1 MMAKKS
7 AEKKVKTKAA
17 EVTEAVTA
25 PIKKAGIA
33 IRESAE
39 RVVQNSAAINA
50 KVIDQAEANAKEAFA
65 AMREAAGAKSV
76 SDIAKIQAKFI
87 KAQSE
92 RSMAHVREVGE
103 LIAKFGRD
111 AVGQMRGK

>member
-7 AEKKVKTKAA
+7 PGKKVKAKVA
-17 EVTEAVTA
+17 EVAETMAA
-25 PIKKAGIA
+25 PIKKAGNA
-33 IRESAE
+33 IREGAE

-50 KVIDQAEANAKEAFA
+50 KVIDQAEANAKQAFA
-65 AMREAAGAKSV
+65 AMREAASAKSV
-76 SDIAKIQAKFI
+76 GDIAKIQAKFI
-87 KAQSE
+87 KAQGE

-111 AVGQMRGK
+111 AVEQMRGK